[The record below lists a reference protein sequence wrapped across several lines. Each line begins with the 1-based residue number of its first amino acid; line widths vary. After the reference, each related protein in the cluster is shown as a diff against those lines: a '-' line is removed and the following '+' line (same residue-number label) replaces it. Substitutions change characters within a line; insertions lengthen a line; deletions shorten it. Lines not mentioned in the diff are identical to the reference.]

1 MNLMQYLSVGGAL
14 ESPWERKSSRRIG
27 YNDGGLTSSKPIH
40 FTGSDQ
46 INDGQSEFG
55 FIDPSEVDRSSQLP
69 SNHLD
74 LNHKESKPQP
84 CDHMKVQS
92 RITPT
97 RLNVVRN
104 DLLGSDIALK
114 PSLIS
119 EEPQRTSFFRR
130 LRNRFNMLDQFIRLV
145 GRIFRSSNSVVPK
158 TEAGRTEKLEG
169 ANDKEFQDAIELA
182 KDYKTDVVVNG
193 KVAWLYSDCVEK

>member
-1 MNLMQYLSVGGAL
+1 MQYLSVGGAL

-27 YNDGGLTSSKPIH
+27 YNDGGLTSSKSIH
-40 FTGSDQ
+40 FTGTDQ

-74 LNHKESKPQP
+74 LNHEEPKPKR

-104 DLLGSDIALK
+104 DLLRSDLGRSPNSGPQTLSRDK
-114 PSLIS
+114 PPGTPCSHL
-119 EEPQRTSFFRR
+119 PPLQPCARCKH
-130 LRNRFNMLDQFIRLV
+130 
-145 GRIFRSSNSVVPK
+145 K
-158 TEAGRTEKLEG
+158 TQNT
-169 ANDKEFQDAIELA
+169 
-182 KDYKTDVVVNG
+182 
-193 KVAWLYSDCVEK
+193 